1 MKLVI
6 VESPTKAKTISKF
19 LGKAYKVE
27 SSFGHTR
34 DLPKSKMG
42 IDIAGGTFEPTYE
55 VPKDKS
61 ANVSKLKKLA
71 KEATEVIF
79 ASDEDREGE
88 AISWHLAEI
97 FKIDP
102 AKAKRIVFHEITKSA
117 IEEALANPRHID
129 QKLVDAQQARRVLD
143 RIVGY
148 ELSPFLWK
156 KVARGL
162 SAGRVQSVAVR
173 LVVEREE
180 ERKAF
185 VPQEYWS
192 LDAIFNKTADFV
204 GKLHSINDKKLDKLG
219 LENKTQVD
227 KILADLADAK
237 YKIKD
242 IAKKETKRTPPPPFT
257 TSTLQQQASY
267 KLGYSAKQTM
277 RLAQQLYEGIKIGS
291 EGEVG
296 LITYM
301 RTDALNLSE
310 KFLDESKNFITKEFG
325 DKFALSKPRF
335 YKNNSKNAQ
344 EAHEAIRPT
353 DVSKSPESISAYL
366 EPQQL
371 KLYSLIWK
379 RAVATQMAVANLN
392 KENIDIEAKDYM
404 FRASGQSV
412 IFPGWLKLYPEQ
424 LKEEMLPEMKIG
436 ESVDCKELEPE
447 QHYTEPKPRYSDA
460 TLVKAMEEYGI
471 GRPSTYAPTISTIE
485 SRGYVE
491 RDENKRLKPLD
502 IAMLVTSIL
511 KEHFEQIVDYKFTAT
526 MEENLDE
533 IANGTKDWQPII
545 ATFYT
550 PFHKNLVEKTDN
562 LTKEDTVAMREIGI
576 DPKSKKPIYGRIGR
590 FGPFVQKGSKDDDE
604 KPTFAKLKTGQTI
617 EELTLEDALELFKL
631 PRVLG
636 QDETGEDIKANVGR
650 FGPYIQIGKKYYSIK
665 VGDPY
670 TITLE
675 EANEIIKAKQEEEAN
690 KLIKTFEGSSIQVL
704 NGRYGPY
711 ITDTEKKINAKIPK
725 DTEPKDLTLEECE
738 KLITEAPSKKRGNW
752 SRKKKS

>member
-19 LGKAYKVE
+19 LGAAYKVE

-61 ANVSKLKKLA
+61 AHVNKLKKLA

-97 FKIDP
+97 FKINP
-102 AKAKRIVFHEITKSA
+102 KKAKRIVFHEITKSA
-117 IEEALANPRHID
+117 IEEAIANPRHID
-129 QKLVDAQQARRVLD
+129 LKLVDAQQARRILD

-185 VPQEYWS
+185 VAQEYWS
-192 LDAIFNKTADFV
+192 VDALFNKTADFT
-204 GKLHSINDKKLDKLG
+204 GKLHSINDKKIDKLG
-219 LENKTQVD
+219 LKNKEQVD
-227 KILADLADAK
+227 AILLELENAE

-242 IAKKETKRTPPPPFT
+242 IVKKQTKRTPPPPFT

-291 EGEVG
+291 EGQVG

-310 KFLDESKNFITKEFG
+310 KFLTESKSFIGKQYGE
-325 DKFALSKPRF
+325 KFALDKPRF
-335 YKNNSKNAQ
+335 YANKSKNAQ
-344 EAHEAIRPT
+344 EAHEAVRPT
-353 DVSKSPESISAYL
+353 DVNKSPESISAYL
-366 EPQQL
+366 DPQQL

-392 KENIDIEAKDYM
+392 KENIKVMCDK
-404 FRASGQSV
+404 V
-412 IFPGWLKLYPEQ
+412 
-424 LKEEMLPEMKIG
+424 KE
-436 ESVDCKELEPE
+436 V
-447 QHYTEPKPRYSDA
+447 
-460 TLVKAMEEYGI
+460 VEYL
-471 GRPSTYAPTISTIE
+471 R
-485 SRGYVE
+485 
-491 RDENKRLKPLD
+491 
-502 IAMLVTSIL
+502 
-511 KEHFEQIVDYKFTAT
+511 
-526 MEENLDE
+526 
-533 IANGTKDWQPII
+533 
-545 ATFYT
+545 
-550 PFHKNLVEKTDN
+550 KN
-562 LTKEDTVAMREIGI
+562 
-576 DPKSKKPIYGRIGR
+576 
-590 FGPFVQKGSKDDDE
+590 
-604 KPTFAKLKTGQTI
+604 
-617 EELTLEDALELFKL
+617 
-631 PRVLG
+631 
-636 QDETGEDIKANVGR
+636 
-650 FGPYIQIGKKYYSIK
+650 GKK
-665 VGDPY
+665 V
-670 TITLE
+670 
-675 EANEIIKAKQEEEAN
+675 
-690 KLIKTFEGSSIQVL
+690 
-704 NGRYGPY
+704 
-711 ITDTEKKINAKIPK
+711 
-725 DTEPKDLTLEECE
+725 
-738 KLITEAPSKKRGNW
+738 
-752 SRKKKS
+752 

>member
-19 LGKAYKVE
+19 LGAAYKVE

-55 VPKDKS
+55 VPKDKTPQ
-61 ANVSKLKKLA
+61 VSKLKKLA

-88 AISWHLAEI
+88 AISWHLAEL

-102 AKAKRIVFHEITKSA
+102 KKAKRIVFHEITKSA

-129 QKLVDAQQARRVLD
+129 LKLVDAQQARRILD

-185 VPQEYWS
+185 VSQEYWS
-192 LDAIFNKTADFV
+192 IDALFNKIADFT
-204 GKLHSINDKKLDKLG
+204 GKLHSINDKKIDKLG
-219 LENKTQVD
+219 LKTKEDVD
-227 KILADLADAK
+227 KILANLENAE

-242 IAKKETKRTPPPPFT
+242 IVKKQTKRTPPPPFT
-257 TSTLQQQASY
+257 TSTLQQQASH

-291 EGEVG
+291 EGQVG

-310 KFLDESKNFITKEFG
+310 KFLTESKSFVEKQYGE
-325 DKFALSKPRF
+325 KFALAKPRF
-335 YKNNSKNAQ
+335 YANKSKNAQ

-353 DVSKSPESISAYL
+353 NVSKSPESISAYL
-366 EPQQL
+366 DPQQL
-371 KLYSLIWK
+371 KLYTLIWK
-379 RAVATQMAVANLN
+379 RAVATQMVVANLN
-392 KENIDIEAKDYM
+392 KENIDIEAKEYM
-404 FRASGQSV
+404 FRATGQSV
-412 IFPGWLKLYPEQ
+412 VFPGWLQLYPEQ
-424 LKEEMLPEMKIG
+424 IKDEMLPEMTIG
-436 ESVDCKELEPE
+436 ESVDCKELKPD
-447 QHYTEPKPRYSDA
+447 QHFTEPKPRYSDA
-460 TLVKAMEEYGI
+460 TLVKVMEEYGI

-485 SRGYVE
+485 NRGYVE

-502 IAMLVTSIL
+502 IAFVVNSLLV
-511 KEHFEQIVDYKFTAT
+511 EHFPDVVDYKFTAT

-533 IANGTKDWQPII
+533 IATGTKDWQPII
-545 ATFYT
+545 ATFYF
-550 PFHKNLVEKTDN
+550 PFHENLVAKSEN
-562 LTKEDTVAMREIGI
+562 LTKEDTVSMREIGV

-590 FGPFVQKGSKDDDE
+590 YGPFVQRGSKDDEE
-604 KPTFAKLKTGQTI
+604 KPEFAKLKPGQTI
-617 EELTLEDALELFKL
+617 EELTLEDALELFKM

-636 QDETGEDIKANVGR
+636 QDENGEDIKANSGR
-650 FGPYIQIGKKYYSIK
+650 FGPYVQIGKTYYSTK
-665 VGDPY
+665 DADPY

-675 EANEIIKAKQEEEAN
+675 EALVFIKAKKEADAN
-690 KLIKTFEGSSIQVL
+690 KTIKLFDGSPIQVL

-725 DTEPKDLTLEECE
+725 DIEPKNLTQEECE
-738 KLITEAPSKKRGNW
+738 KLIAEAPSKKRGAW
-752 SRKKKS
+752 AKKKS

>member
-19 LGKAYKVE
+19 LGSAYKVE
-27 SSFGHTR
+27 SSFGHIR

-42 IDIAGGTFEPTYE
+42 IDIAGGTFEPAYE
-55 VPKDKS
+55 VPKDKT
-61 ANVSKLKKLA
+61 AQVTKLKKLA

-129 QKLVDAQQARRVLD
+129 QKLVDAQQARRILD

-156 KVARGL
+156 KVSRGL

-173 LVVEREE
+173 LVVEREQ
-180 ERKAF
+180 ERNAF
-185 VPQEYWS
+185 VAEEYWS
-192 LDAIFNKTADFV
+192 LDALFHKGQDFSS
-204 GKLHSINDKKLDKLG
+204 KLYSIDDKKIDKLDLKKQIQIDNILKD
-219 LENKTQVD
+219 LESS
-227 KILADLADAK
+227 K
-237 YKIKD
+237 YIIKD
-242 IAKKETKRTPPPPFT
+242 LTKKETKRTPPPPFT
-257 TSTLQQQASY
+257 TSTLQQHASY
-267 KLGYSAKQTM
+267 KMGYSAKQTM

-291 EGEVG
+291 EGQVG

-301 RTDALNLSE
+301 RTDSLNLSE
-310 KFLDESKNFITKEFG
+310 KFLTETKSFVSKNYGAKYTL
-325 DKFALSKPRF
+325 DRPRV
-335 YKNNSKNAQ
+335 YKNKSKNAQ

-353 DVSKSPESISAYL
+353 DPNKTPESISAYL
-366 EPQQL
+366 DPQQL

-379 RAVATQMAVANLN
+379 RAVATQLATATLD
-392 KENIDIEAKDYM
+392 KTTIDVQAKQYM
-404 FRASGQSV
+404 FRTSGQTIV
-412 IFPGWLKLYPEQ
+412 FDGWLKLYPEQ
-424 LKEEMLPEMKIG
+424 TKEEMLPTLSIG
-436 ESVDCKELEPE
+436 EEVACKELKPE
-447 QHYTEPKPRYSDA
+447 QHFTEPKPRYSDA
-460 TLVKAMEEYGI
+460 TLVKALEEYGI

-502 IAMLVTSIL
+502 IAMLVNSIL
-511 KEHFEQIVDYKFTAT
+511 VEHFDQIVDYKFTAG

-545 ATFYT
+545 SNFYV
-550 PFHKNLVEKTDN
+550 PFHKNLLEKTGS
-562 LTKEDTVAMREIGI
+562 LTKEETNAMREIGI

-590 FGPFVQKGSKDDDE
+590 FGPFVQKGSKDDEE
-604 KPTFAKLKTGQTI
+604 KPTFAKLKSNQSVETI
-617 EELTLEDALELFKL
+617 TLAEALELFQL
-631 PRVLG
+631 PRTLG
-636 QDETGEDIKANVGR
+636 KDEDGEEILANIGR
-650 FGPYIQIGKKYYSIK
+650 FGPYIK
-665 VGDPY
+665 VGAKFYSTKDDDPY

-675 EANEIIKAKQEEEAN
+675 KALEIIKEKKEAGAN
-690 KLIKTFEGSSIQVL
+690 KTIKLFKDSPIQVL

-725 DTEPKDLTLEECE
+725 DKEPKELTQEECE
-738 KLITEAPSKKRGNW
+738 KLIAEAPSKKRGSW
-752 SRKKKS
+752 TKKKN